1 MLWQHSS
8 SICFTK
14 QTEIALRWNFQQ
26 VGQRLHAGA
35 LASRA
40 HPIELNSHFATALE
54 QLPKDL
60 DRPRRWG
67 GQSIELAS
75 IKPIFEP
82 TCAKIVLTSLVPS
95 TAFMQ
100 KGRMDDILLQLGA
113 KVRTLRERRGMSQA
127 ELARSMKL
135 SRYTI
140 HRIER
145 GEQNITILT
154 LALVAKSL
162 EVGPATFVDGL
173 PLPEADRDLPP
184 PD

>member
-1 MLWQHSS
+1 
-8 SICFTK
+8 
-14 QTEIALRWNFQQ
+14 
-26 VGQRLHAGA
+26 
-35 LASRA
+35 
-40 HPIELNSHFATALE
+40 
-54 QLPKDL
+54 
-60 DRPRRWG
+60 
-67 GQSIELAS
+67 
-75 IKPIFEP
+75 
-82 TCAKIVLTSLVPS
+82 
-95 TAFMQ
+95 
-100 KGRMDDILLQLGA
+100 MDDILLQLGA